1 MTGAG
6 RALARDYGGAM
17 SSAAVPEPDRTA
29 GGPRPSYETDRGQPC
44 PELFEAW
51 LGDAGRG
58 LVSDDATAGQPV
70 GHVEGTRAFRD
81 VLGRFASGV
90 TVVTAIHDGVP
101 VGLTCQSFS
110 SVSLDPPLVLFV
122 PSRTSRAWPL
132 IRETGSFCVNLLAS
146 DQAWVSNTMAS
157 KGVDK
162 FAEVEWRPSSRT
174 GSPVLAGTLGHVDCT
189 IEDVHEAGDHD
200 VVIGRVLTLAGEAP
214 GDPLLFY
221 RGRYRTTG

>member
-1 MTGAG
+1 
-6 RALARDYGGAM
+6 M
-17 SSAAVPEPDRTA
+17 SSAAVPEPDRIS
-29 GGPRPSYETDRGQPC
+29 GGRPRPSYDLDRGQPC

-51 LGDAGRG
+51 LGDAGRDVLADEAPG
-58 LVSDDATAGQPV
+58 PTVGPLDA
-70 GHVEGTRAFRD
+70 TRAFRD

-90 TVVTAIHDGVP
+90 TVITAVHDGAP

-132 IRETGSFCVNLLAS
+132 IRETGYFCVNLLAS
-146 DQAWVSNTMAS
+146 DQAWVSNIMAS
-157 KGVDK
+157 KGADK

-174 GSPVLAGTLGHVDCT
+174 GSPVLAGTLGHIDCAL
-189 IEDVHEAGDHD
+189 EAVHEAGDHD
-200 VVIGRVLTLAGEAP
+200 VVVGRVLTLAGDAP

>member
-1 MTGAG
+1 
-6 RALARDYGGAM
+6 M
-17 SSAAVPEPDRTA
+17 SSAAVPEPDRT
-29 GGPRPSYETDRGQPC
+29 GDRPRPSYEVDRGQPC

-51 LGDAGRG
+51 LGDAGRDV
-58 LVSDDATAGQPV
+58 LVDDAPGPTVGPV
-70 GHVEGTRAFRD
+70 DATRAFRD

-90 TVVTAIHDGVP
+90 TVVTAVHDGKP

-132 IRETGSFCVNLLAS
+132 IQETGSFCVNLLAS
-146 DQAWVSNTMAS
+146 DQAWVSNIMAS
-157 KGVDK
+157 KGADK

-174 GSPVLAGTLGHVDCT
+174 GSPVLGGTLGHVDCT
-189 IEDVHEAGDHD
+189 VEAVHEAGDHD
-200 VVIGRVLTLAGEAP
+200 VVVGRVLTLAGEAP
-214 GDPLLFY
+214 GDPLIFY